1 MRHPSAAAIERTLL
15 LASASYHD
23 DDDHPIAR
31 LLICLSVCLLVSY
44 TFSVVYASTIITA
57 ILQQLLHLISRPII
71 LLVTYVVVCN
81 IIIMAFRWLLLSL
94 TSVATLTSIHGTLN
108 SYTETDVLNF
118 INGDGRRNVSAACS
132 TSLNAMEGYLKNK
145 SQLNE

>member
-1 MRHPSAAAIERTLL
+1 
-15 LASASYHD
+15 
-23 DDDHPIAR
+23 
-31 LLICLSVCLLVSY
+31 
-44 TFSVVYASTIITA
+44 
-57 ILQQLLHLISRPII
+57 
-71 LLVTYVVVCN
+71 
-81 IIIMAFRWLLLSL
+81 MAFRWLLLSL